1 MIRVAF
7 DIGGTFTDFVLQ
19 DEEHGRVHS
28 LKIPSTPANPGNA
41 VLVGLARLLDEAK
54 LDTKSLDTLLHATTV
69 ATNAILERK
78 GSPTGLIT
86 TDGFRDVLLI
96 GRQKRYETYDLYINK
111 PTPLIKRRYIA
122 EVIERI
128 DHEGSIII
136 DLETHSL
143 DRAIDK
149 MLETNR
155 ETIAVSL
162 LHSYANPDHERLIR
176 QRIQEKA
183 PHLSVSISSEISP
196 KFREYERTN
205 TTVAN
210 AYVKPIV
217 DKYIGSLEKALEERE
232 FQNDLFVMQ
241 SSGGLVSTT
250 IAKEY
255 PIRIIESGPAAGVL
269 MGGIVGKDIDADQ
282 VITFDMGGTTAK
294 LGAVD
299 DGIPAIMPTFEVGH
313 VEYKKGSGLPI
324 TIPSVE
330 LLEIGA
336 GGGSIAKVEF
346 GMIAIGPESAGADP
360 GPICYGFGGTRPT
373 ITDANV
379 ILGYISDDWFN
390 GGTML
395 LNKEAAK
402 VGILEH
408 IANPLNLT
416 LEEAAWGIHTIATS
430 NMENALRIVSVEQ
443 GRDPRRYS
451 MVAFGGAG
459 PLHAVRLARGIG
471 IPKVIIPAGAGVGSA
486 VGLLEAE
493 PRIDTSLTQVLKLD
507 SNSTN
512 PIKEIYD
519 KLEMRAKSDIKR
531 LGVKGNPIWSRHAYM
546 RYVGQGFEIS
556 VNLPSGKITKKY
568 TDAIVESFNSAYL
581 KKHKFLDEN
590 AMIEGIDWSLVAII
604 PQASDKT
611 NLSSYVIPA
620 KLRQTR
626 TRPVWFPETN
636 GFIETNII
644 DRRSISSTDTL
655 SGPAIIEDIDCTTVV
670 LPGDVVR
677 KHEMG
682 HLVIEVQQKGF

>member
-1 MIRVAF
+1 MSV
-7 DIGGTFTDFVLQ
+7 
-19 DEEHGRVHS
+19 
-28 LKIPSTPANPGNA
+28 
-41 VLVGLARLLDEAK
+41 
-54 LDTKSLDTLLHATTV
+54 KSAADRPVDTLLA
-69 ATNAILERK
+69 
-78 GSPTGLIT
+78 
-86 TDGFRDVLLI
+86 
-96 GRQKRYETYDLYINK
+96 
-111 PTPLIKRRYIA
+111 
-122 EVIERI
+122 
-128 DHEGSIII
+128 
-136 DLETHSL
+136 
-143 DRAIDK
+143 
-149 MLETNR
+149 
-155 ETIAVSL
+155 
-162 LHSYANPDHERLIR
+162 
-176 QRIQEKA
+176 
-183 PHLSVSISSEISP
+183 
-196 KFREYERTN
+196 
-205 TTVAN
+205 
-210 AYVKPIV
+210 
-217 DKYIGSLEKALEERE
+217 
-232 FQNDLFVMQ
+232 
-241 SSGGLVSTT
+241 
-250 IAKEY
+250 
-255 PIRIIESGPAAGVL
+255 GPAAGVI
-269 MGGIVGKDIDADQ
+269 MGGIVGKDIGADH

-336 GGGSIAKVEF
+336 GGGSIAKIEL
-346 GMIAIGPESAGADP
+346 GMISIGPESAGADP

-379 ILGYISDDWFN
+379 VLGYISDDWFN

-395 LNKEAAK
+395 LDKEAAK

-408 IANPLNLT
+408 IAKPLNLT

-459 PLHAVRLARGIG
+459 PLHAVHLARGIG

-531 LGVKGNPIWSRHAYM
+531 LGVKGNPIWTRHAYM

-604 PQASDKT
+604 PQTSDKT

-655 SGPAIIEDIDCTTVV
+655 SGPAIIEDTDCTTVV
-670 LPGDVVR
+670 LPGDIVR